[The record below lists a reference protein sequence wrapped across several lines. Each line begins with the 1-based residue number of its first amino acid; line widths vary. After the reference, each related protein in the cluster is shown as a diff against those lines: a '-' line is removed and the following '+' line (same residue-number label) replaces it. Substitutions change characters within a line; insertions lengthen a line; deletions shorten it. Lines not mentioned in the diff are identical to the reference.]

1 MIVMVLFLLNMLLA
15 IIMDAY
21 QMEKYKA
28 SDATTLWQQ
37 ILDMLQRRR
46 QYMRG
51 ERVRLTDVWN
61 TFRWHM
67 ALMVLSST
75 LGERLHLDLCSVLF
89 EFL

>member
-37 ILDMLQRRR
+37 ILDMVQRRG
-46 QYMRG
+46 QYTRG

-61 TFRWHM
+61 TFRWQKPRKLQRNRK
-67 ALMVLSST
+67 AANKN
-75 LGERLHLDLCSVLF
+75 RKC
-89 EFL
+89 